1 MDEALIP
8 LCIYQIEPLLM
19 IWDLVKLK
27 QTVGLL
33 KVALQQLLKHEA

>member
-1 MDEALIP
+1 MGETLIP
-8 LCIYQIEPLLM
+8 LCICQIEPLLI
-19 IWDLVKLK
+19 IWDLVKIK